1 MLFIPN
7 LQKEWIV
14 FSLSQ
19 AKFYEIKFL
28 KSLHDFVSV
37 LTLAKL
43 VKHKTIVF
51 KQKKNK
57 IIASVWCV
65 ICIDMFVFTLL
76 YKCISTIAHY
86 FAKSYG
92 KILSTKKQT

>member
-1 MLFIPN
+1 MLFIQN

-19 AKFYEIKFL
+19 AKFYGIKFL

-51 KQKKNK
+51 KQKNK
-57 IIASVWCV
+57 IIASIWCI

-76 YKCISTIAHY
+76 YKCISIIAHT

-92 KILSTKKQT
+92 KTLLTKKQT